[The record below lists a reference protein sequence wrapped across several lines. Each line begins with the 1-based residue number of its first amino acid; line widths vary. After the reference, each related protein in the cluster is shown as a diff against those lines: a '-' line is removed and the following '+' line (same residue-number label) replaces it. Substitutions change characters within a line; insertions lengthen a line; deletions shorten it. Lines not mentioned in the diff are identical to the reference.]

1 MIGKPSSNLRA
12 VIYSLVENLGHCK
25 RENVTHY
32 YKYLKS
38 GELKSLRESG
48 LQTGVFFLF
57 FKSKGAK
64 LFRQILIN
72 IFFEKL
78 LSNFLEKNYYALKKS
93 SFSKKE
99 KEIYRRM
106 GFYLIK
112 ISKKH
117 YLVYFE
123 YLEKIIKKNFYYK
136 KKKLN
141 TYTPKN
147 NLERLIL
154 ESSSKI
160 IIL

>member
-1 MIGKPSSNLRA
+1 M
-12 VIYSLVENLGHCK
+12 IYSLVENLGHCK
-25 RENVTHY
+25 KENVMHY
-32 YKYLKS
+32 YKSLKPQ
-38 GELKSLRESG
+38 ELKRLRESG

-72 IFFEKL
+72 IFFENSL
-78 LSNFLEKNYYALKKS
+78 NTFLEKNYYVLKKS
-93 SFSKKE
+93 SFSKQE
-99 KEIYRRM
+99 KEIYRRI

-112 ISKKH
+112 ISNKH

-123 YLEKIIKKNFYYK
+123 YLENLIKKNFYFK

-141 TYTPKN
+141 SYTPQN
-147 NLERLIL
+147 NLERMIH
-154 ESSSKI
+154 ESNSKI